1 MVRGF
6 RQPPDETKPWVYWYW
21 ITDNISREGIT
32 RDLEAMARTGI
43 GEALIGN
50 IFLEDVQHGSV
61 KALTDQWWSMVEHAI
76 REGGRL
82 GVNIGMFNCPGWSQS
97 GGPWIKPEQA
107 MRYMVSAER
116 RVTGPARFEE
126 RLPAPKEPFQ
136 DIAVLAFPTPRS
148 DADTAAAHSPQVT
161 CTPAVKSAPQMCDG
175 DLNTACL
182 LPPSAGQG
190 RSSFTIDIEFA
201 EALTR
206 GVSSCIPRPRPLPL
220 SANCWP
226 RTTRGLSSHPLVPAI
241 VERRG

>member
-1 MVRGF
+1 MQRRSVRSTVVLMVACGLVGTGILGSAASLPGSEPATDSAGPLVQGF

-32 RDLEAMARTGI
+32 RDLEAMARAGI

-50 IFLEDVQHGSV
+50 IFLEDVQRGSV
-61 KALTDQWWSMVEHAI
+61 KALTDPWWGMVEHAI

-126 RLPAPKEPFQ
+126 RLPVPKEPFQ
-136 DIAVLAFPTPRS
+136 DIAVLAFPAPRS
-148 DADTAAAHSPQVT
+148 DADTAAGRSPKVT
-161 CTPAVKSAPQMCDG
+161 CTPAVESAPSAVRRR
-175 DLNTACL
+175 LEHR
-182 LPPSAGQG
+182 LPD
-190 RSSFTIDIEFA
+190 RA
-201 EALTR
+201 ER
-206 GVSSCIPRPRPLPL
+206 RPRPRLVGR
-220 SANCWP
+220 STSNWP
-226 RTTRGLSSHPLVPAI
+226 RR
-241 VERRG
+241 